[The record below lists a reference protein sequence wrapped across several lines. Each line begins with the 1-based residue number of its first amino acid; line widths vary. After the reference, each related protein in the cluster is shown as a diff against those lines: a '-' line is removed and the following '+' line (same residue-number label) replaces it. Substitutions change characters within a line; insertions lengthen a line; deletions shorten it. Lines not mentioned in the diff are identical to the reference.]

1 MDGDPEIPEVAVEG
15 DSLVAIT
22 ARGRRAGQGRAA
34 APGEVGQRKRGTLI
48 GPVYD
53 TM

>member
-15 DSLVAIT
+15 DPSVAIGER
-22 ARGRRAGQGRAA
+22 AARRARAA

>member
-1 MDGDPEIPEVAVEG
+1 MDGMDGDPEIPEVAVEE
-15 DSLVAIT
+15 DPLVAIT
-22 ARGRRAGQGRAA
+22 GGA